1 MNVYEKIHA
10 VMQDVEY
17 LQKDDT
23 VGEGRS
29 SYKAI
34 TEEKVT
40 TAVRAAL
47 VKHGL
52 VIVPVEIE
60 HKRED
65 QPVTDK
71 YGNEKVYRLST
82 VNVKYR
88 VQNIDDPED
97 YVTATSCGTGVDTQ
111 DKGAGKAMTYAY
123 KYLLL
128 RTFAIPTG
136 EDPDK
141 TASAELDEMY
151 QPSVQTPITEREYKN
166 LLALV
171 EKHGL
176 SKEWLMEA
184 TGKARGSDITK
195 AEYAQIVKRFN
206 G

>member
-23 VGEGRS
+23 VGYGKGA
-29 SYKAI
+29 YKAI

-40 TAVRAAL
+40 SVVRASL
-47 VKHGL
+47 IKHGL
-52 VIVPVEIE
+52 VIVPTDIFS
-60 HKRED
+60 RRDD
-65 QPVTDK
+65 QVLRDRD
-71 YGNEKVYRLST
+71 GNEKVSRLST
-82 VNVKYR
+82 VDVCYR
-88 VQNIDDPED
+88 IQNIDDPED
-97 YVTATSCGTGVDTQ
+97 YITAASCGTGVDTQ

-141 TASAELDEMY
+141 MASAEYDD
-151 QPSVQTPITEREYKN
+151 QFAGNDHITERDYKN
-166 LLALV
+166 LLTLV
-171 EKHGL
+171 ESHGF
-176 SKEWLMEA
+176 SAEWIAET
-184 TGKARGSDITK
+184 TGKNRGSDLTK
-195 AEYAQIVKRFN
+195 AEYAEIVKRFN